1 MSLLLTAF
9 GRFDGGANC
18 SESLLKRLCDERAAL
33 EAAWDGAVTFALLDV
48 DTEAAERQLHAA
60 LAEAGPTHVL
70 LTGQAAGRAALSFE
84 RIARNHRDL
93 RTPDERGSVGAL
105 GPVRKGGPATRA
117 ATWPDL
123 EGAAAA
129 LRAIGLPAEV
139 SDDAG
144 AHLCNQTLYLALEAV
159 ERAVPPFVTT
169 FLHLPL
175 IPEQVAAN
183 VPAAARLQSC
193 FALPLDDMARAVRA
207 FLVHTR
213 RETRVLPDA

>member
-1 MSLLLTAF
+1 MTAF

-18 SESLLKRLCDERAAL
+18 SESLLRRLTTESDAVRS
-33 EAAWDGAVTFALLDV
+33 AWRGEVAFALLDV
-48 DTEAAERQLHAA
+48 DTETAERQLHAA
-60 LAEAGPTHVL
+60 IAQARPTHVL
-70 LTGQAAGRAALSFE
+70 LTGQAAGRSALSFE

-93 RTPDERGSVGAL
+93 RTPDERGAFGAL
-105 GPVRKGGPATRA
+105 GPVRKGGPETRA

-129 LRAIGLPAEV
+129 LRAQGFPAEV

-144 AHLCNQTLYLALEAV
+144 AHLCNQTLYLALEAA
-159 ERAVPPFVTT
+159 EGAVPPFVAT

-193 FALPLDDMARAVRA
+193 FALPLDDMARAVTA

-213 RETRVLPDA
+213 RGTRVLPDA